1 MKTVALSVFSACCL
15 LALTGCET
23 TSSSPAASSTTSYTP
38 AQADAA
44 FPDSTPEGLTRVKGG
59 QADVVYV
66 LPGADLGTY
75 TEVTLAEP
83 EVEFVKNWRWDYNS
97 KVSFENQISSSD
109 MVTMVTTGKSLLK
122 ESFTKQLTKGGYTV
136 VNAPGP
142 KVLLVK
148 ATLADLDVYSP
159 DPNLRASASNR
170 TYTQGAG
177 EATMVVELHDSVTGQ
192 LLARAYDRKSGK
204 AGFASGTSGSRDHAT
219 NMADASAALDYW
231 AGLLVNGL
239 NRLKTAHLP
248 APAVKS

>member
-1 MKTVALSVFSACCL
+1 M
-15 LALTGCET
+15 
-23 TSSSPAASSTTSYTP
+23 
-38 AQADAA
+38 
-44 FPDSTPEGLTRVKGG
+44 
-59 QADVVYV
+59 
-66 LPGADLGTY
+66 LPGADLSTY

-83 EVEFVKNWRWDYNS
+83 EIAFVKNWRWDYNS
-97 KVSFENQISSSD
+97 NVSFENQVSSSD
-109 MVTMVTTGKSLLK
+109 MVTMINTGKRLLK
-122 ESFTKQLTKGGYTV
+122 ESFTKQLTNGGYTV

-148 ATLADLDVYSP
+148 ASLMDLDAYAP
-159 DPNLRASASNR
+159 DPNLRASGMNR

-204 AGFASGTSGSRDHAT
+204 AGFASGTGGSRDHAS

-239 NRLKTAHLP
+239 NRVRAAHLP
-248 APAVKS
+248 APAAKP

>member
-1 MKTVALSVFSACCL
+1 MKTIVLPVVSAFLL
-15 LALTGCET
+15 LALAGCET
-23 TSSSPAASSTTSYTP
+23 TPVAPANTYSPVT
-38 AQADAA
+38 ADAA
-44 FPDSTPEGLTRVKGG
+44 FPDSTPEGLSRVQGAK
-59 QADVVYV
+59 ADVLYV
-66 LPGADLGTY
+66 LPGADLSTY

-83 EVEFVKNWRWDYNS
+83 EIAFVKNWRWDYNS
-97 KVSFENQISSSD
+97 NVSFENQVSSSD
-109 MVTMVTTGKSLLK
+109 MVTMINTGKRLLK
-122 ESFTKQLTKGGYTV
+122 ESFTKQLTNGGYTV

-148 ATLADLDVYSP
+148 ASLMDLDAYAP
-159 DPNLRASASNR
+159 DPNLRASGMNR

-204 AGFASGTSGSRDHAT
+204 AGFASGTGGSRDHAS

-248 APAVKS
+248 APAAKP

>member
-1 MKTVALSVFSACCL
+1 MKTVILPLVSACWL

-23 TSSSPAASSTTSYTP
+23 TSSTPVTSYTP
-38 AQADAA
+38 AAADAA
-44 FPDSTPEGLTRVKGG
+44 LPDSTPEGLIRVKGG
-59 QADVVYV
+59 QADLVYV
-66 LPGADLGTY
+66 RPGADFSTY

-83 EVEFVKNWRWDYNS
+83 EIAFVKDWQRDYNY
-97 KVSFENQISSSD
+97 KRSFENQISSSD
-109 MVTMVTTGKSLLK
+109 MVTMVNTGKQLMK

-148 ATLADLDVYSP
+148 ASLMDLDAYAP
-159 DPNLRASASNR
+159 DPNLRSSGLNR

-177 EATMVVELHDSVTGQ
+177 EATMVIELHDSVTGQ

-204 AGFASGTSGSRDHAT
+204 EGFASGTSGSRSHAT

-239 NRLKTAHLP
+239 NRVRAAHLP
-248 APAVKS
+248 APAAKP

>member
-1 MKTVALSVFSACCL
+1 MKTVVLPVVSACLL

-23 TSSSPAASSTTSYTP
+23 TPSSPTTSYTP
-38 AQADAA
+38 AAADAA
-44 FPDSTPEGLTRVKGG
+44 LPDSTPEGLIRVKGG
-59 QADVVYV
+59 QADLVYV
-66 LPGADLGTY
+66 LPGADLSTY
-75 TEVTLAEP
+75 TEVSLAEP
-83 EVEFVKNWRWDYNS
+83 EIEFVKNWQWDYNS

-109 MVTMVTTGKSLLK
+109 MVTMVNTGKRLLK

-136 VNAPGP
+136 VDAPGP

-159 DPNLRASASNR
+159 DPNLRSSGLNR

-177 EATMVVELHDSVTGQ
+177 EATMMVELHDSVTGQ

-239 NRLKTAHLP
+239 NRVKTAHLP
-248 APAVKS
+248 APAAKP